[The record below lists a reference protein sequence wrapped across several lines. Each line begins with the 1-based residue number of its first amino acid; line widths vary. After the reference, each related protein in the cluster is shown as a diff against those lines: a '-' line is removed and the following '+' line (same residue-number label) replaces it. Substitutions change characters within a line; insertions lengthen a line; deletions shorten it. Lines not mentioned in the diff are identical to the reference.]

1 MCVKPESV
9 PSRTTP
15 VRGNVIVRVCACV
28 CVCHLTLRLQ
38 MCVQICSSLRLGG
51 SSVCTGERCPQSAVI
66 KCRRSCSTPSSVMS
80 RRCVRRSS
88 TETRTRGTCSS
99 SRRGHT
105 VLLPTAG
112 REIKFCQSITRQNFN
127 NSSNVCAKRQ
137 TVVSST
143 RRASNDSRAAYVS
156 TPLVETKPERS
167 VWICIRQL
175 VVDLYCPLVVNK
187 KNTFNSNV
195 LEINQLIQSY
205 RFLSRTLLQTVS
217 PQRHSGF
224 CTCK

>member
-15 VRGNVIVRVCACV
+15 VRGNVIVRVRVCV

-38 MCVQICSSLRLGG
+38 MCVQICSSFRLGG

-88 TETRTRGTCSS
+88 TETRMRGTCSS

-105 VLLPTAG
+105 VLLPIAG
-112 REIKFCQSITRQNFN
+112 REIKFCQSITRPYFN
-127 NSSNVCAKRQ
+127 NNDRQSSAQHVEHRTTQERRMFPRRWWRPNRSA
-137 TVVSST
+137 VSGSAFV
-143 RRASNDSRAAYVS
+143 R
-156 TPLVETKPERS
+156 
-167 VWICIRQL
+167 
-175 VVDLYCPLVVNK
+175 
-187 KNTFNSNV
+187 V
-195 LEINQLIQSY
+195 LWTYTALWW
-205 RFLSRTLLQTVS
+205 
-217 PQRHSGF
+217 
-224 CTCK
+224 

>member
-1 MCVKPESV
+1 
-9 PSRTTP
+9 
-15 VRGNVIVRVCACV
+15 
-28 CVCHLTLRLQ
+28 
-38 MCVQICSSLRLGG
+38 MCVQICSSFRLGG

-80 RRCVRRSS
+80 RRCIRRSS

-105 VLLPTAG
+105 VLLPIAG
-112 REIKFCQSITRQNFN
+112 REIKFCQSITRPYFN
-127 NSSNVCAKRQ
+127 NNDRQSSAQHVEHRTTQ
-137 TVVSST
+137 E
-143 RRASNDSRAAYVS
+143 RRMFPRRWWRPN
-156 TPLVETKPERS
+156 PERS
-167 VWICIRQL
+167 VWICIRQI

-224 CTCK
+224 CACKWR